1 MQALALLLLLF
12 LATVL
17 VLVVAAI
24 RYPRFEARAP
34 ARRFPPVR
42 SEEDAQ
48 RLASQLLSEMSFW
61 EKLDQ
66 LSGDIPL
73 RRFCLRF
80 AVGLLTRFGIPHI
93 YSGRNTRLGI
103 PPLAFSDG
111 PRGVNVGSGRTDF
124 PVTMARGA
132 SWDPS
137 LEHRVGEAMGRELR
151 AIGANYSGAVCV
163 NLLRH
168 PGWGRAQETYG
179 EDSHHL
185 GVMGTALTRGIQAHN
200 VMACVKHFALNSIEC
215 SRFYVDVSVD
225 ERRLREVYLP
235 HFKRIIQE
243 GGAASVMSA
252 YNRFRGEY
260 CGHSRLLLTEILR
273 DEWGFTGFVT
283 SDWIHG
289 VRDGV
294 AGLTAGMD
302 VEMPACRRYGRPL
315 AKAISRGRLSQEV
328 VDRSVQRVLAT
339 RMRFALAP
347 DSQDYPSSLLAGPEH
362 AALAREVAE
371 QSAVLLKNE
380 GVLPFDP
387 AATKRLAVIGRMAT
401 LVNTGDRGSSQVRA
415 PYVVTPAEGLSSY
428 LGERDG
434 EVLLHD
440 GRDRASAAE
449 LAASADA
456 AVIVVGYTADDEGE
470 YFVLNPNRRG
480 KAWRPSFFGGEG
492 DRTDLGLRPEDR
504 ELLAAVGSVN
514 PRTVVVLVV
523 GSAVSVAGWG
533 ERVPAILLPFYSGME
548 GGNALARLLFGEV
561 SPSGKLPFTLPAD
574 PADLPPFDPFA
585 ETADYADDH
594 GYLRF
599 DKGKLPVAYPF
610 GHGLSYSRFSWSD
623 LVVETPE
630 IGPEDELRLS
640 VTLRNDGP
648 CAAAEVLQLYLGFPE
663 SAVERPVQLLRGFE
677 KVYLAPG
684 ESRRLDFAVQSSELA
699 CYDPEARRWWV
710 ERMRYSLF
718 VGNSSRSEA
727 PLEGSFSVR

>member
-1 MQALALLLLLF
+1 MQVFALVVLVLVV
-12 LATVL
+12 TVL

-24 RYPRFEARAP
+24 RYPRFEVRAQ

-42 SEEDAQ
+42 SEADAE
-48 RLASQLLSEMSFW
+48 RLASQLLSEMSLG

-66 LSGDIPL
+66 LSGDLPL
-73 RRFCLRF
+73 RRFGLRF

-103 PPLAFSDG
+103 PPLSFSDG
-111 PRGVNVGSGRTDF
+111 PRGVNVGRGRTDF

-132 SWDPS
+132 SWDPA
-137 LEHRVGEAMGRELR
+137 LERRVGEAMGRELR

-252 YNRFRGEY
+252 YNRFRGEF

-273 DEWGFTGFVT
+273 EEWGFTGFVT

-294 AGLTAGMD
+294 AGLRAGMD
-302 VEMPACRRYGRPL
+302 VEMPARRRYGRPL
-315 AKAISRGRLSQEV
+315 AKALSGGRLSQEF

-347 DSQDYPSSLLAGPEH
+347 DSEEYPPSLVGGPEH
-362 AALAREVAE
+362 AGLAREVAE

-380 GVLPFDP
+380 GVLPFEP
-387 AATKRLAVIGRMAT
+387 AATKRLAVIGRLAT
-401 LVNTGDRGSSQVRA
+401 LANTGDRGSSQVHA
-415 PYVVTPAEGLSSY
+415 PYVVTPAQGLSSY
-428 LGERDG
+428 LGERGG

-440 GRDRASAAE
+440 GRDPTSAAE
-449 LAASADA
+449 LAAAADA
-456 AVIVVGYTADDEGE
+456 VVIVVGYTAEDEGE

-492 DRTDLGLRPEDR
+492 DRTDLGLRPADQ

-548 GGNALARLLFGEV
+548 GGTALARLLFGEV
-561 SPSGKLPFTLPAD
+561 SPSGKLPFTLPVD

-599 DKGKLPVAYPF
+599 DKQDLPVAYPF

-623 LVVETPE
+623 LVVETSE
-630 IGPEDELRLS
+630 IGPEETLRLS
-640 VTLRNDGP
+640 VTLQNDGP

-663 SAVERPVQLLRGFE
+663 SSVERPVQLLRGFE
-677 KVYLAPG
+677 KVFLAPG
-684 ESRRLDFAVQSSELA
+684 ESRRLAFALPPSELA

-710 ERMRYSLF
+710 ERVRYSLF

-727 PLEGSFSVR
+727 LLEGSFLVR